1 MDPGMFED
9 KSGPE
14 AHDRA
19 HKGNGYTGPYVVTSR
34 GLSFPGTAIL
44 KAILGARRSMK
55 KNPMTK
61 QMGNIKRISDKAL
74 GRAL

>member
-19 HKGNGYTGPYVVTSR
+19 HKGNGYTGPYGSDQQGIIFSR
-34 GLSFPGTAIL
+34 NRHFKSDF
-44 KAILGARRSMK
+44 RSQTVNEEK
-55 KNPMTK
+55 PH
-61 QMGNIKRISDKAL
+61 DKAD
-74 GRAL
+74 GKHKTHF